1 MSIKSYLVITTIC
14 LISIAIEEWEENRRN
29 VGVVFF
35 LNTIPTNIRDY
46 STSYKIYKYEDERL
60 RHLYTACDIYIY
72 IFIYTIPDWRQSLET
87 LRVGKLLFLENFK
100 KVSDEFRR
108 ARVSFN
114 I

>member
-72 IFIYTIPDWRQSLET
+72 IYLHDTGLASKSRNTTS
-87 LRVGKLLFLENFK
+87 GKII
-100 KVSDEFRR
+100 VFRK
-108 ARVSFN
+108 F
-114 I
+114 